1 LDYNAL
7 AGSQGYDYQADQP
20 GALVRICHKPVNAKA
35 HMSNLLLTMMAQKM
49 DVPIEKFGDSTAE
62 ASELLA

>member
-1 LDYNAL
+1 
-7 AGSQGYDYQADQP
+7 
-20 GALVRICHKPVNAKA
+20 
-35 HMSNLLLTMMAQKM
+35 MSNLLLTLAQKM